1 MRIGIDMGGTYTSIG
16 LVEGLTIKYKHEFE
30 TDVSR
35 GAQVYAQTLAANIKA
50 LLKEHNLELSD
61 VEFIGMGVPGSANRE
76 SGMVEY
82 ANNLGFE
89 NVPFQNMVSE
99 ALGAEIV
106 LDNDA
111 NLAALGEYLLS
122 GRKSHSFIM
131 VTLGTGVG
139 GGILI
144 DGRIYR
150 GINFAEGEVGH
161 MTIKYDGIQC
171 NCGRR
176 GCFEAYASTNALV
189 KMSCDAM
196 RDNPASLLWKMPR
209 IDGKNIFEAVKAHD
223 KTIMAVLDEY
233 TTLLAEGL
241 TNIINIFQP
250 DEMVIGGGI
259 SGSAELFLPD
269 TIKKVNERVYS
280 KTSARNTLIRSAE
293 YGNDAGIVGAANLE

>member
-1 MRIGIDMGGTYTSIG
+1 MRIGIDMGGTHTSIG
-16 LVEGLTIKYKHEFE
+16 LVEGLTIKDKRDFD

-35 GAQVYAQTLAANIKA
+35 GAYAYAQTLAKNTKL
-50 LLKEHNLELSD
+50 LLKEHSLELSD
-61 VEFIGMGVPGSANRE
+61 IEFIGMGVPGSANRE
-76 SGMVEY
+76 NGMVEY

-89 NVPFQNMVSE
+89 NVPFQDMVSE
-99 ALGAEIV
+99 ELGAPVI

-111 NLAALGEYLLS
+111 NLAALGEFLLS
-122 GRKSHSFIM
+122 GGKSRSFIM

-144 DGRIYR
+144 DGKIYR

-189 KMSCDAM
+189 KMACDAM
-196 RDNPASLLWKMPR
+196 RTNRGSLMWKMSQ
-209 IDGKNIFEAVKAHD
+209 INGKNIFEAVKAGD
-223 KTIMAVLDEY
+223 KTVLAVLDEY

-241 TNIINIFQP
+241 TNIVNIFQP
-250 DEMVIGGGI
+250 DELVIGGGI
-259 SGSAELFLPD
+259 SGSADLFLPD
-269 TIKKVNERVYS
+269 TIKKVNERVYL
-280 KTSARNTLIRSAE
+280 KASAKNTLIRTARFC
-293 YGNDAGIVGAANLE
+293 NDAGIIGAANME

>member
-1 MRIGIDMGGTYTSIG
+1 MRIGIDMGGTHTSIG
-16 LVEGLTIKYKHEFE
+16 LVEGLTIKDKRDFD

-35 GAQVYAQTLAANIKA
+35 GAYAYAQTLAKNTKL
-50 LLKEHNLELSD
+50 LLKEHSLELSD
-61 VEFIGMGVPGSANRE
+61 IEFIGMGVPGSANRE
-76 SGMVEY
+76 NGMVEY

-89 NVPFQNMVSE
+89 NVPFQDMVSE
-99 ALGAEIV
+99 ELGAPVI

-111 NLAALGEYLLS
+111 NLAALGEFLLS
-122 GRKSHSFIM
+122 GGKSRSFIM

-144 DGRIYR
+144 DGKIYR

-189 KMSCDAM
+189 KMACDAM
-196 RDNPASLLWKMPR
+196 RTNRGSLMWKMSQ
-209 IDGKNIFEAVKAHD
+209 INGKNIFEAVKAGD
-223 KTIMAVLDEY
+223 KTVLAVLDEY

-241 TNIINIFQP
+241 TNIVNIFQP
-250 DEMVIGGGI
+250 DELVIGGGI
-259 SGSAELFLPD
+259 SGSADLFLPD
-269 TIKKVNERVYS
+269 TVKKVNERVYS
-280 KTSARNTLIRSAE
+280 KASAKNTLIRAARFC
-293 YGNDAGIVGAANLE
+293 NDAGIIGAANME